1 MDCGSGFHSWSG
13 DYGNVKGKIEIRQ
26 VQHSPAMALNRLF
39 WENMGKHSQIQKT
52 ATSSKRR
59 SLQIL
64 QQKNDSGSDDKHR
77 SSHAATIVSWTA
89 NMKLTETGG
98 FRSNFFK
105 KQVVHTCCTWADR
118 GNKSTSQNENEF
130 GQDIMAGN
138 THSGWFRY
146 FFTWKLITGMAKHG

>member
-13 DYGNVKGKIEIRQ
+13 DYGNVGKIEIRQ

-64 QQKNDSGSDDKHR
+64 QQKIWLRLWRPSIGRPMPLPSQAELQIWNWLKLVVFGAI
-77 SSHAATIVSWTA
+77 SSKNKWFTPAVLEPTGATNPPPKMRMSLG
-89 NMKLTETGG
+89 K
-98 FRSNFFK
+98 
-105 KQVVHTCCTWADR
+105 
-118 GNKSTSQNENEF
+118 
-130 GQDIMAGN
+130 DIMAGN
-138 THSGWFRY
+138 SHSGCFRL
-146 FFTWKLITGMAKHG
+146 FFTWKLITGMACG

>member
-59 SLQIL
+59 SLQIV
-64 QQKNDSGSDDKHR
+64 QQKNDSGSDDQASVVPCRHHR
-77 SSHAATIVSWTA
+77 KLNCKYETDWNWWFSEQFLQKTSGSHLLYLSRQGQQIHLPKWEWVWARYHGRKYPQWLVSIFFH
-89 NMKLTETGG
+89 MK
-98 FRSNFFK
+98 
-105 KQVVHTCCTWADR
+105 
-118 GNKSTSQNENEF
+118 
-130 GQDIMAGN
+130 
-138 THSGWFRY
+138 THHWDG
-146 FFTWKLITGMAKHG
+146 